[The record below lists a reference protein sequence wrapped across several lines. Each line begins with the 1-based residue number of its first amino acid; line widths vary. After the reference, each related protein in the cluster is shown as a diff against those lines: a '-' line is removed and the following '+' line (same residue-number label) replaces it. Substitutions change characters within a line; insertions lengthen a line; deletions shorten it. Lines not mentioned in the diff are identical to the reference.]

1 MPKTTK
7 RTMHDHSPAAIADRL
22 AAGPRQVYLKD
33 FVYGAIDGAVTTLA
47 VVSGVAGGGLASSVI
62 IVLGLANIFA
72 DGFSMA
78 ISNYLGTR
86 AESQRLESV
95 RVTEEGHIALDPEG
109 EREEIRQIYAAK
121 GFSGQQL
128 EEVVE
133 VITSDRQ
140 RWVDAMVQEEYGL
153 SLQGVNAGMAGLVT
167 FMAFLLSG
175 SLPLIPFLL
184 NWWRDGL
191 VADPYGVSIG
201 VTMLAFFAV
210 GAMKGR
216 YVERSWYRSG
226 LETVVIG
233 GLAALLAYG
242 VGVLLGDLVA

>member
-7 RTMHDHSPAAIADRL
+7 RQMHDHSPAAIADRL
-22 AAGPRQVYLKD
+22 AAGPGRVYLKD

-47 VVSGVAGGGLASSVI
+47 VVSGVAGGGLAGSVI

-86 AESQRLESV
+86 AESQRLQSV
-95 RVTEEGHIALDPEG
+95 RAREEGHIDVDPDG
-109 EREEIRQIYAAK
+109 EREEVRQIYARK

-128 EEVVE
+128 EEVVG
-133 VITSDRQ
+133 VITSERK

-167 FMAFLLSG
+167 FIAFLLSG

-184 NWWRDGL
+184 NWWREGL
-191 VADPYGVSIG
+191 IADPYSLSIG
-201 VTMLAFFAV
+201 ITMLAFFAV

-216 YVERSWYRSG
+216 YVEQSWYRSG
-226 LETVVIG
+226 FETAVVG
-233 GLAALLAYG
+233 GVAALLAYG
-242 VGVLLGDLVA
+242 VGLLLGGLVT

>member
-1 MPKTTK
+1 MSKSTK
-7 RTMHDHSPAAIADRL
+7 RPMHDHSPAAIADRL
-22 AAGPRQVYLKD
+22 AAGPGQVYLKD

-86 AESQRLESV
+86 AENQRLQSV
-95 RVTEEGHIALDPEG
+95 RTTEEGHIDIDPEG
-109 EREEIRQIYAAK
+109 EREEIRQIYAGK

-128 EEVVE
+128 EQIVR
-133 VITSDRQ
+133 VITSDRR

-153 SLQGVNAGMAGLVT
+153 SLQGVHPGMAGFVT

-175 SLPLIPFLL
+175 LLPLTPFLV
-184 NWWRDGL
+184 NWWREGL
-191 VADPYGVSIG
+191 IADPFSLSVAI
-201 VTMLAFFAV
+201 TMLAFFVV

-216 YVERSWYRSG
+216 YVEQSWYRSG
-226 LETVVIG
+226 LETAVVG
-233 GLAALLAYG
+233 GIAALLAYG

>member
-95 RVTEEGHIALDPEG
+95 RVTEEGHITLDPEG

-153 SLQGVNAGMAGLVT
+153 SLQCVNAGMAGFVT

-184 NWWRDGL
+184 NWWREGL

-210 GAMKGR
+210 GALKGR

>member
-22 AAGPRQVYLKD
+22 AAGPGQVYLKD

-86 AESQRLESV
+86 AESQRLQSV
-95 RVTEEGHIALDPEG
+95 RATEEGHIDLDPEG
-109 EREEIRQIYAAK
+109 EREEIRQIYARK

-128 EEVVE
+128 EEVVG
-133 VITSDRQ
+133 VITSERR

-153 SLQGVNAGMAGLVT
+153 SLQGVNAAMAGFVT
-167 FMAFLLSG
+167 FLAFLLSG

-184 NWWRDGL
+184 NWWQEGL
-191 VADPYGVSIG
+191 IADPYGLSIG
-201 VTMLAFFAV
+201 ITMLAFFAV

-216 YVERSWYRSG
+216 YVEQSWYRSG
-226 LETVVIG
+226 LETTVVG
-233 GLAALLAYG
+233 GIAALLAYG

>member
-1 MPKTTK
+1 MPKTIK

-22 AAGPRQVYLKD
+22 AAGPSQVYLKD

-86 AESQRLESV
+86 AESQRLQSV
-95 RVTEEGHIALDPEG
+95 RATEEGHIDLDPEG
-109 EREEIRQIYAAK
+109 EREEIRQIYGGK

-153 SLQGVNAGMAGLVT
+153 SLQGVNAGMAGFAT

-184 NWWRDGL
+184 NWWREGL
-191 VADPYGVSIG
+191 IADPYRVSIG
-201 VTMLAFFAV
+201 ITMLAFFAV

-216 YVERSWYRSG
+216 YVEQSWYRSG

-233 GLAALLAYG
+233 GIAALLAYG

>member
-22 AAGPRQVYLKD
+22 AAGPSQVYLKD

-128 EEVVE
+128 EEVVA

-153 SLQGVNAGMAGLVT
+153 SLRGVNAGMAGLVT

-184 NWWRDGL
+184 NWWREGL

-210 GAMKGR
+210 GALKGR